1 MLVHAPASPGSSG
14 VNGVSVAAQAEKL
27 IAMLWEQVLSGMTAT
42 ALPSSA
48 LGTGSN
54 VYDGIALHAV
64 ASSVFSQTDGG
75 LRHDIVAQLTEANP
89 SAGQNSRPLDSLSL
103 AGSSLEALRTLAN
116 VKGSPG
122 IQGSAMVKASTILD
136 RAIAFA
142 QKVWPDLQQAAL
154 KLDVP
159 PVGLL
164 AQTALE
170 TGWGSAI
177 PGNNLFGIKA
187 VNGQA
192 SVSLPTKEMVEGSL
206 IPATASFA
214 TYPSISSAVGHLTSL
229 LETRFRDV
237 LGASSVEQFAAGLA
251 RGGYATD
258 DAYAQKII
266 DIARSPI
273 MDQVLQSLGISS

>member
-1 MLVHAPASPGSSG
+1 MFVHPHGLSGSSG

-42 ALPSSA
+42 ALPSRA

-54 VYDGIALHAV
+54 VYNGIALRAV
-64 ASSVFSQTDGG
+64 ASSVFSQTDEG
-75 LRHDIVAQLTEANP
+75 LRNDIVTQLTKTNS
-89 SAGQNSRPLDSLSL
+89 SASQNSRPLDSPSI
-103 AGSSLEALRTLAN
+103 AGSSLEALRSLAN
-116 VKGSPG
+116 VSGPSG
-122 IQGSAMVKASTILD
+122 IQGSSMGKSSAILG

-142 QKVWPDLQQAAL
+142 RKVWPDLQQAAL

-170 TGWGSAI
+170 TGWGSAV

-187 VNGQA
+187 TNGQA
-192 SVSLPTKEMVEGSL
+192 SVSLPTKEMVGESL
-206 IPATASFA
+206 MSTTASFA
-214 TYPSISSAVGHLTSL
+214 TYPSISSAISHLTSL
-229 LETRFRDV
+229 LETQFRDI
-237 LGASSVEQFAAGLA
+237 LGASSVEQFATGLA
-251 RGGYATD
+251 HGGYATD

-266 DIARSPI
+266 DIARSQI
-273 MDQVLQSLGISS
+273 MAHVLQTLGISS